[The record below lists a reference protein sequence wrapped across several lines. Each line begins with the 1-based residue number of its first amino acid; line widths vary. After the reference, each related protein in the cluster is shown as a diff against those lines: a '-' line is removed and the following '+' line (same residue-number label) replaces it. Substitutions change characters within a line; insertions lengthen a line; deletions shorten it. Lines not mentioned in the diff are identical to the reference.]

1 VSRSR
6 SIQAVLA
13 TALIGGGLL
22 ASPGSAFA
30 AGEVVWGPGQITS
43 GQGPNICLDNPGN
56 STANGTQMDIY
67 QCVSG
72 ANNELWFI
80 EVPTSGFDGTH
91 YWVVNNQS
99 RKCLTVKGN
108 VTTTDDPVIQYT
120 CTTGANEEWQV
131 DYQAANLQW
140 MVAKN
145 SGKCATVEAVSQA
158 NKTPIVQYPCQS
170 DSYPYENQ
178 RWNFF

>member
-43 GQGPNICLDNPGN
+43 GQGPNICLDNPG
-56 STANGTQMDIY
+56 
-67 QCVSG
+67 
-72 ANNELWFI
+72 
-80 EVPTSGFDGTH
+80 
-91 YWVVNNQS
+91 VVNNQS

-131 DYQAANLQW
+131 DYQAADLQW